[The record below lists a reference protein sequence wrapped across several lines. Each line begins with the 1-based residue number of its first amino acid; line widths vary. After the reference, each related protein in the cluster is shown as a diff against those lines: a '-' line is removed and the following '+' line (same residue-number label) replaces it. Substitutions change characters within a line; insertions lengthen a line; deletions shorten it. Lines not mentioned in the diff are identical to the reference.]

1 MSENHDY
8 SLVRQYLIL
17 SDTHQRSLQNCYEAI
32 ISYHQNTTNV
42 LLQYMENRWF
52 QDTRIDRIVAR
63 NQLQTFTRAS
73 VTTRDTSS
81 NTSQGTE
88 TSTREINYSPNSD
101 SHPRNRR
108 RRVFFSDAPSV
119 QTMSRNTIRRTL
131 NIPQRISTNTNLRD
145 SRARVPPPPPPQQ
158 SENIEFIPPPS
169 RPPPRSEPIAVPRTS
184 SISETTSLIDSLTGE
199 QNNNTETTTGP
210 RARSNSM
217 MEPSGRRRLRRP
229 RSRPPTIPFRLPN
242 LVPTTTETELINTSY
257 DSPVRIRPSVR
268 QIRNATEVIIYSQ
281 LPQDT
286 RDIQSRC
293 PIDIGNF
300 SPEDAVLRIRH
311 CGHIF
316 REMNL
321 RQHFRRNPRCPLC
334 RFDIRD
340 YVASSSN
347 SSTPPTSTSVRNAR
361 EVLDQVGSTLDRIG
375 TTLGI
380 NQNFLY
386 SDLSANTTSP
396 IHTHRI
402 SERTNG
408 HEE

>member
-1 MSENHDY
+1 MMEP
-8 SLVRQYLIL
+8 
-17 SDTHQRSLQNCYEAI
+17 
-32 ISYHQNTTNV
+32 NT
-42 LLQYMENRWF
+42 R
-52 QDTRIDRIVAR
+52 R
-63 NQLQTFTRAS
+63 
-73 VTTRDTSS
+73 
-81 NTSQGTE
+81 
-88 TSTREINYSPNSD
+88 P
-101 SHPRNRR
+101 RR
-108 RRVFFSDAPSV
+108 RR
-119 QTMSRNTIRRTL
+119 TR
-131 NIPQRISTNTNLRD
+131 
-145 SRARVPPPPPPQQ
+145 
-158 SENIEFIPPPS
+158 
-169 RPPPRSEPIAVPRTS
+169 
-184 SISETTSLIDSLTGE
+184 
-199 QNNNTETTTGP
+199 P
-210 RARSNSM
+210 RA
-217 MEPSGRRRLRRP
+217 
-229 RSRPPTIPFRLPN
+229 PTIPFRLPN

-281 LPQDT
+281 LSQDT

-300 SPEDAVLRIRH
+300 SPEDSVLRIRH

-340 YVASSSN
+340 YVVSSSN

-386 SDLSANTTSP
+386 SDPSANTAAP

-402 SERTNG
+402 SEITNG